1 MKKFENISYSSAP
14 NQTIPG
20 GSNCL
25 CDLYLPDEVTPD
37 TPLFVHFHGGGIESG
52 SKDGDASK
60 ICATLASRGIAAVS
74 ANYRM
79 YPTAKYPEF
88 IEDAAACI
96 AYFKAHLA
104 EYTGGVGR
112 FYVGGESA
120 GAYLSMML
128 CFDRSYLAKYG
139 IDADTEISGWVHGGG
154 QPTAHFNVLRERG
167 IDSKRVIVDESAPMF
182 HLDRNTFAPMLLLT
196 STNDIQARMPQL
208 MSLEASLRHFGFK
221 DVELHVIEGGH
232 CSYCHP
238 EKDGTIIFVELATR
252 MIGNS

>member
-20 GSNCL
+20 NSNCL
-25 CDLYLPDEVTPD
+25 CDLFLPDNLMPD
-37 TPLFVHFHGGGIESG
+37 TPLFIEYHGGGIESG
-52 SKDGDASK
+52 SKEGDHSK
-60 ICATLASRGIAAVS
+60 ICEILASRGIAAVS

-96 AYFKAHLA
+96 AYWKANISK
-104 EYTGGVGR
+104 YTGGVGK
-112 FYVGGESA
+112 FYIGGESA

-128 CFDRSYLAKYG
+128 CFDRSYLLKHG
-139 IDADTEISGWVHGGG
+139 IDPDTDISGWVHGGG

-182 HLDRNTFAPMLLLT
+182 HLDRNTFAPMILLT

-208 MSLEASLRHFGFK
+208 MSLEASLHHFGFN

-232 CSYCHP
+232 CSYFHP
-238 EKDGTIIFVELATR
+238 DADGTIIFAEFVTK
-252 MIGNS
+252 MICG